1 MASGTRAQGMTQS
14 VGCLPRMHKDLSLI
28 PDTANNHV
36 WQSMSVTHETLSPK
50 LKMAATKENTTMGI
64 QINLKN
70 DGIYRK

>member
-28 PDTANNHV
+28 PDTANIV

-50 LKMAATKENTTMGI
+50 LKMAATNENTTMGI

-70 DGIYRK
+70 NGIYRK